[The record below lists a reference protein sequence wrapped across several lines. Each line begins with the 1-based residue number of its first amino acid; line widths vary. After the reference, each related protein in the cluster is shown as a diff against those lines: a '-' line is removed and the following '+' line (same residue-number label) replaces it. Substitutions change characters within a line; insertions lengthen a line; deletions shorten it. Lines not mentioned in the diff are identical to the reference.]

1 VALTLDYPG
10 ALEALEAL
18 EGRGMKL
25 GLERIEALLAVLG
38 NPHKGLRGV
47 LAAGTNGKGSVCAL
61 LDSMAR
67 CAGLRTVMLTKPHL
81 LSWTERIAVDGQPIA
96 EQGFADLIATVLDAA
111 TGMVGAH
118 GSPTVFEVV
127 TAAGILAAH
136 TVQPDLL
143 ICEVGLGGRLDSTN
157 VLDLGVAVI
166 TGIAVDHAAELGHD
180 IAGIA
185 AEKAAIIKRGNDVVT
200 GADALALDVIR
211 TTAERSGAHSLA
223 AVGTDLPWDGEER
236 GRAGI
241 TVNIGEPVLH
251 LFSPLIGG
259 FQRRNLAVAAHTA
272 RVLRRRGTSIPE
284 EAILAGAVAVRWPGR
299 MQWIDGSPPLLIDGC
314 HNTEAV
320 AAMVAA
326 AIPLCAGHHTVAVFG
341 AMADK
346 ELDDMLAALRP
357 LTKDVIFTAPA
368 TARAAPGGDL
378 ARRWGTGARVAENVA
393 SALDIARSAAG
404 PEGVVVAGGSLY
416 VAGEAL
422 QAVGSLGRGRGGCA
436 GINRHGEGDANALHR
451 GASDPRW
458 PRVMRC
464 RP

>member
-1 VALTLDYPG
+1 MALTLDYPG

-25 GLERIEALLAVLG
+25 GLERIEALLAALG
-38 NPHKGLRGV
+38 NPHKGLRGALV
-47 LAAGTNGKGSVCAL
+47 AGTNGKGSVCAL

-81 LSWTERIAVDGQPIA
+81 LSWTERIALDGQPIS
-96 EQGFADLIATVLDAA
+96 EQGFADVITAVLEAA

-127 TAAGILAAH
+127 TAAGILTAH
-136 TVQPDLL
+136 TAQPDLL

-166 TGIAVDHAAELGHD
+166 TAIAVDHVAELGHD

-200 GADALALDVIR
+200 GSDDIALDVIR
-211 TTAERSGAHSLA
+211 TAAERRGAHSLA
-223 AVGTDLPWDGEER
+223 AVGTDMPWDGEER

-241 TVNIGEPVLH
+241 TVDIGEPQLH

-284 EAILAGAVAVRWPGR
+284 EAIVAGAATVHWPGR

-326 AIPLCAGHHTVAVFG
+326 AIPLCARRHTVAVFG

-357 LTKDVIFTAPA
+357 LTNEVIFAAPH
-368 TARAAPGGDL
+368 TGRAAPAEDL
-378 ARRWGTGARVAENVA
+378 AGRWGPGARVAGSVA
-393 SALDIARSAAG
+393 SALHLARQAAG
-404 PEGVVVAGGSLY
+404 LHGVVVAGGSLY
-416 VAGEAL
+416 LAGETL
-422 QAVGSLGRGRGGCA
+422 QAVRVLTPPGRRRA
-436 GINRHGEGDANALHR
+436 
-451 GASDPRW
+451 W
-458 PRVMRC
+458 P
-464 RP
+464 